1 MYSWCILIEKIY
13 EQINITQIMGI
24 LNITE
29 LYTFS
34 DEKLNYVKILIN
46 SLTHLNGSTHYYP
59 QYKK

>member
-1 MYSWCILIEKIY
+1 
-13 EQINITQIMGI
+13 MGI